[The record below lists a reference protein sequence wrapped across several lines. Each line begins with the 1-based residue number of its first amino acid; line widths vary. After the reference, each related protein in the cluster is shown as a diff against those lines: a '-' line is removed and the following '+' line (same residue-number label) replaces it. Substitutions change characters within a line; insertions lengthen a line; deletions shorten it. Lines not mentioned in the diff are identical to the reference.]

1 MACTIK
7 KVEEILVYSEQF
19 DRRRILG
26 QTDRED
32 IEDMSW
38 SPDGRSMVLT
48 IADIVSKVSGGEDV
62 RRPDVYRLDLP
73 DRLIDGSASQHI
85 GPPMGREAALAQPSL
100 MPDQPAAQVPPAQMP
115 AEQNGYVTKTI
126 KPLHMTI
133 QEAVASLWPGY
144 GEYMTPN
151 PSRNLLLFKG
161 PLEVLEELRNDLNL
175 IDTPAPHIL
184 VDMLAV
190 ELSDEANRR
199 LGLDWTYVEGH
210 FAFFQPDGSPV
221 QRYPHVG
228 TDLDLRVGAPSGA
241 LDSLFNVPGVGQSFY
256 QGVGR
261 LPREFYIRLNT
272 LVQDGEGT
280 ILANPRN
287 VAMSGKE
294 SLIQIRKT
302 LNYFFNEGFDVS
314 GRPVV
319 KKSDISA
326 DTEGRIVPT
335 LLDDGRIHLSVD
347 VKVGNYTFTSDAGL
361 PELTTR
367 QSTTEVTVQQGQ
379 TLVIGGLRQQ
389 EMLSSTTKVPILGD
403 LPLISPLFRKD
414 EKTVRNTVLTIFI
427 TPQVM
432 TTDNP
437 TPEWQ
442 QVNPEDH
449 KLVPI
454 MENDISFKQ
463 EDTSETAE

>member
-1 MACTIK
+1 
-7 KVEEILVYSEQF
+7 
-19 DRRRILG
+19 
-26 QTDRED
+26 
-32 IEDMSW
+32 
-38 SPDGRSMVLT
+38 
-48 IADIVSKVSGGEDV
+48 
-62 RRPDVYRLDLP
+62 
-73 DRLIDGSASQHI
+73 
-85 GPPMGREAALAQPSL
+85 
-100 MPDQPAAQVPPAQMP
+100 
-115 AEQNGYVTKTI
+115 
-126 KPLHMTI
+126 
-133 QEAVASLWPGY
+133 
-144 GEYMTPN
+144 
-151 PSRNLLLFKG
+151 
-161 PLEVLEELRNDLNL
+161 
-175 IDTPAPHIL
+175 
-184 VDMLAV
+184 MLAV

-221 QRYPHVG
+221 QRYPHVD
-228 TDLDLRVGAPSGA
+228 TDLDFRVGAPSGA

-347 VKVGNYTFTSDAGL
+347 VKVGNYTFTSEAGL

-367 QSTTEVTVQQGQ
+367 QSTTEVTVQEGQ

-389 EMLSSTTKVPILGD
+389 EMVSSTTKVPILGD

-432 TTDNP
+432 TADDP
-437 TPEWQ
+437 TPEWP

-454 MENDISFKQ
+454 MENDYSFKQ
-463 EDTSETAE
+463 EDKSEKAE